1 MIKNIYTLSV
11 LTFREALSR
20 KIFLFF
26 FGVSSF
32 VLFLFS
38 ILFLSINPESFSGMN
53 TANVAADS
61 IYSSIAR
68 GLKLFITIPLFG
80 GGLFISIFSVS
91 NFIPQMIEKGNID
104 LLLSKPVS
112 RSQIILG
119 KFFGGTTMVFINIAY
134 LIIGLWILI
143 GLKFNDWDSSFLLT
157 IFTITF
163 AFALLYSLII
173 LIGIVTKSSVISMVV
188 SYLIFVIISPILAS
202 RDTIIEFV
210 KSSFIEY
217 LLELLYYIVPQTSE
231 ISTITSDLASG
242 NSLVSFEPIIVST
255 LLLIIFLAISSIIF
269 SRKDY

>member
-38 ILFLSINPESFSGMN
+38 ILFLTINPESFSGMN
-53 TANVAADS
+53 TASVASDS
-61 IYSSIAR
+61 LYITIAR

-91 NFIPQMIEKGNID
+91 NFIPQMTEKGNID

-112 RSQIILG
+112 RVQIILG
-119 KFFGGTTMVFINIAY
+119 KFFGGTAMVFINIAY
-134 LIIGLWILI
+134 LIIGLWLLI
-143 GLKFNDWDSSFLLT
+143 GLKFNDWDASFLLT
-157 IFTITF
+157 IFSISF

-202 RDTIIEFV
+202 RDSIVEFLNSSIIKYLMEF
-210 KSSFIEY
+210 I
-217 LLELLYYIVPQTSE
+217 YYIVPQTSE
-231 ISTITSDLASG
+231 LSTITSDLASG
-242 NSLVSFEPIIVST
+242 NSILSFEPIIVSS
-255 LLLIIFLAISSIIF
+255 LLIIIYLTISSVIF

>member
-1 MIKNIYTLSV
+1 MMKKIYTLSV
-11 LTFREALSR
+11 LTFRAALLR

-38 ILFLSINPESFSGMN
+38 ILFLTINPESFSGMN
-53 TANVAADS
+53 STSVAADS
-61 IYSSIAR
+61 MYTAIAR

-91 NFIPQMIEKGNID
+91 NFIPQMTEKGNID

-112 RSQIILG
+112 RPQIILG
-119 KFFGGTTMVFINIAY
+119 KFFGGTAMVLVNIAY

-143 GLKFNDWDSSFLLT
+143 GLKFNDWDPSFLMT

-202 RDTIIEFV
+202 RDTINDFINNDAVKYVMEF
-210 KSSFIEY
+210 
-217 LLELLYYIVPQTSE
+217 LHYIIPQTSE
-231 ISTITSDLASG
+231 LSTITSDLASG
-242 NSLVSFEPIIVST
+242 NSLLSFEPIVVST
-255 LLLIIFLAISSIIF
+255 LLLIVFLTTSSIIF

>member
-38 ILFLSINPESFSGMN
+38 VLFLTISPESFSGFN
-53 TANVAADS
+53 ANSVSADT
-61 IYSSIAR
+61 IYLTIAR
-68 GLKLFITIPLFG
+68 SLKVFITIPLFG

-91 NFIPQMIEKGNID
+91 NFIPQMIEKGSID

-112 RSQIILG
+112 RPQIILG
-119 KFFGGTTMVFINIAY
+119 KFFGGTAMVLVNIAY
-134 LIIGLWILI
+134 LIIGIWILI
-143 GLKFNDWDSSFLLT
+143 GLKFNDWDASFLLT

-173 LIGIVTKSSVISMVV
+173 LIGIVTKSSIFSMVV
-188 SYLIFVIISPILAS
+188 SYVIFFIMSPILAQ
-202 RDTIIEFV
+202 RETIFTFINNSVIKFV
-210 KSSFIEY
+210 I
-217 LLELLYYIVPQTSE
+217 ELLHYITPQTSE
-231 ISTITSDLASG
+231 LSSITSDFASG
-242 NSLVSFEPIIVST
+242 NIPLSLEPLV
-255 LLLIIFLAISSIIF
+255 ISSILLILILSVSIIIF
-269 SRKDY
+269 SKKDY